1 MESTVRKKNKGR
13 LQDLK
18 VKRVLQKAARLEKRQ
33 EKAERRAEARR
44 AEPRRAAPREDS
56 EFAQPTGVP
65 IEEPPMGD
73 TGGMP
78 EPNLAIPLRP
88 EDRAEFGGSGADT
101 LDSGTGPEAF
111 VPMAGDEPERE
122 FVDGS
127 FGTEE

>member
-44 AEPRRAAPREDS
+44 AAPREDS

-65 IEEPPMGD
+65 IDEPPMGD

-127 FGTEE
+127 FGQEE